1 MELKEY
7 RRRYKR
13 LEIEQIKGGDPE
25 EEALREFKE
34 TIYRQEKDYA
44 QLKEENRLLYDQL
57 LEKNTKIKEM

>member
-1 MELKEY
+1 M
-7 RRRYKR
+7 
-13 LEIEQIKGGDPE
+13 EIEQIKGGDPE

>member
-7 RRRYKR
+7 RRKYKR

-57 LEKNTKIKEM
+57 L